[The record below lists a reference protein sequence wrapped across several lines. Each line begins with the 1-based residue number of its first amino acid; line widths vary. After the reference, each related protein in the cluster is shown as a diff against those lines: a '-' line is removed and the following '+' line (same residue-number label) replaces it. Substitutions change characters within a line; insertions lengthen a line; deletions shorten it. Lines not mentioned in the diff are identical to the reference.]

1 MINHIIEIEGLE
13 KRYGDFRLEIPSFRV
28 EAGTV
33 TGLVG
38 ANGAGKSTTLKLL
51 LNLIRRDAGAI
62 RILGMDNVERE
73 TDIKQEIGV
82 VFDEPC
88 FHDLLSPRN
97 IGSVMREWYKNWDD
111 GRYAR
116 LLDRFSLPG
125 DKPVKEFSRGMKMK
139 LSIAAAMCHNPKL
152 LILDEPTGG
161 LDPLVRDEILDMFLE
176 FLQDESRSILLSSH
190 ITSDLDKIA
199 DTIALLDKGRLVFHE
214 EKDALLDSYAVVK
227 GGSDQLAGLPGEELV
242 GLRRNRFGFEAL
254 CRRETA
260 GKHPE
265 LAAEHPTIEEIMLFF
280 TKGHMNSQER
290 NDVL

>member
-1 MINHIIEIEGLE
+1 MSHIIEIEGLE
-13 KRYGDFRLEIPSFRV
+13 KRYGDFRLEIPSFQI

-51 LNLIRRDAGAI
+51 LNLIRRDAGGI
-62 RILGMDNVERE
+62 RIFGMDNVERE
-73 TDIKQEIGV
+73 NDIKQEIGV

-97 IGSVMREWYKNWDD
+97 IGRVMREWYKNWDD
-111 GRYAR
+111 GQYTR
-116 LLDRFSLPG
+116 LLDRFSLPPN
-125 DKPVKEFSRGMKMK
+125 KPVKEFSRGMKMK
-139 LSIAAAMCHNPKL
+139 LSIAAAMCHHPKL

-199 DTIALLDKGRLVFHE
+199 DTIALLDKGRLVFHK

-227 GGSDQLAGLPGEELV
+227 GGNDQLALLSEEKMI

-254 CRRETA
+254 CRRDA
-260 GKHPE
+260 ARKYPQ

-280 TKGHMNSQER
+280 TKGKMENQER
-290 NDVL
+290 TDVL

>member
-1 MINHIIEIEGLE
+1 MSTIIEIEGLE
-13 KRYGDFRLEIPSFRV
+13 KRYGDFQLAIPSFRV
-28 EAGTV
+28 EAGTI

-51 LNLIRRDAGAI
+51 LNLIRRDAGVV
-62 RILGMDNVERE
+62 RILGMDNMERE

-97 IGSVMREWYKNWDD
+97 IGLVMREWYKNWDD

-116 LLDRFSLPG
+116 LLDRFSLP
-125 DKPVKEFSRGMKMK
+125 DSKPVKEFSRGMKMK
-139 LSIAAAMCHNPKL
+139 LSIATAICHDPKL

-176 FLQDESRSILLSSH
+176 CLQEENRSILLSSH

-214 EKDALLDSYAVVK
+214 EKDMLLDSYAVVK
-227 GGSDQLAGLPGEELV
+227 GGGDPFAVLSGEEIV
-242 GLRRNRFGFEAL
+242 GLRQNRFGFEAL
-254 CRRETA
+254 CRREA
-260 GKHPE
+260 ARKHPE
-265 LAAEHPTIEEIMLFF
+265 LAVEHPTIEEIMLFF
-280 TKGHMNSQER
+280 TKGHMENRER
-290 NDVL
+290 SDVL